1 MRSPTRTGKS
11 LAGLPAGPG
20 AEGVGEGGLW
30 EGESVRRCPRV
41 KHSPETHLRN
51 ARSHF
56 EKRIARRRKMHLKN
70 AAPCFGKRSFE
81 NAVRV
86 SANAETVDV
95 CAATHRATCFLLL
108 LHPWRGWLWWLKWM
122 AANTALHFF
131 KCSFMLRKTRFEN
144 AVRVSANAV
153 TVDVCARLCFAPCSS
168 HPLSTHAPLGTP
180 LAGTTTGRCTRMV
193 LTTLKVLCFV
203 QT

>member
-86 SANAETVDV
+86 AANAETVDV
-95 CAATHRATCFLLL
+95 CTATHRAACFCFT
-108 LHPWRGWLWWLKWM
+108 PGEDGSGGSSGWLQTQPCISLN
-122 AANTALHFF
+122 AASCFEKRSSKTQSVFPQTQSQSTCVHGCALHRAA
-131 KCSFMLRKTRFEN
+131 L
-144 AVRVSANAV
+144 
-153 TVDVCARLCFAPCSS
+153 
-168 HPLSTHAPLGTP
+168 APLAPTPP
-180 LAGTTTGRCTRMV
+180 LAPPWQELRLDGAREWC
-193 LTTLKVLCFV
+193 
-203 QT
+203 